1 MDDEG
6 AGSAKRKTR
15 KYSANEAE
23 WQKIECGAQERGLKP
38 AQFVRE
44 AAVAAASGA
53 PMSCVTDTDH
63 QKLHVLMRR
72 CEAIF
77 LERED
82 GDVPLS
88 IGQGQGLYQIAAA
101 LQALTE
107 SLRK

>member
-6 AGSAKRKTR
+6 TGSAKRKTR
-15 KYSANEAE
+15 KYSANDAE
-23 WQKIECGAQERGLKP
+23 WKIIECGAQERGLKP

-44 AAVAAASGA
+44 AALAAANGA
-53 PMSCVTDTDH
+53 PMSCFTDTDH

-77 LERED
+77 LRLED
-82 GDVPLS
+82 GDFPSL
-88 IGQGQGLYQIAAA
+88 IGQGQGLYRIAAA

>member
-1 MDDEG
+1 MDNEG

-15 KYSANEAE
+15 KYSANDAE
-23 WQKIECGAQERGLKP
+23 WQIIECGAQERGLKP

-44 AAVAAASGA
+44 AALTAASGA
-53 PMSCVTDTDH
+53 PMSCFTDADH
-63 QKLHVLMRR
+63 QQLHVLMRR

-77 LERED
+77 LRFED
-82 GDVPLS
+82 GSP
-88 IGQGQGLYQIAAA
+88 IGQEQGLYQIAAA

>member
-6 AGSAKRKTR
+6 ADSAKRKTR
-15 KYSANEAE
+15 KYSANDAE
-23 WQKIECGAQERGLKP
+23 WKTIECGAQERGLKP

-44 AAVAAASGA
+44 AALAAASGA
-53 PMSCVTDTDH
+53 PMSRFTDTDH

-72 CEAIF
+72 CEAVF
-77 LERED
+77 LRFED
-82 GDVPLS
+82 GSP
-88 IGQGQGLYQIAAA
+88 IGQEQGLYQIAAA